1 MEVHTG
7 TGTEKP
13 QEAQDPGPEG
23 PQEASRTAENGRQGV
38 TRKMWDSLFLF
49 WKKYVIL
56 DT

>member
-1 MEVHTG
+1 MEVH

-13 QEAQDPGPEG
+13 QEAQDPGQEG